1 MEPRIQVMPPP
12 LANQIAAGEVVERP
26 ASVVK
31 ELIEN
36 ALDAGT
42 RRIEIE
48 VSGGGMKRILVADD
62 GAGIRPGDARL
73 AFQRH
78 ATSKVRRAE
87 DLEALATLGF
97 RGEALPSIAS
107 VSRTTLVTRRRS
119 SATEHG
125 GAEGE
130 GGGETGTKVVI
141 EGGIE
146 VEVRE
151 APAPPGTAVEVRDL
165 FFNTPARLKFLK
177 SERTE
182 LSRIVEAASNAALA
196 FPEVGFHL
204 KTGKKVLLDLPPA
217 NREGRVRALLPAREA
232 EGLFP
237 LPLPANPAEARPVR
251 VEGFASLPSV
261 TRAGRS
267 CQHVV
272 INGRTV
278 RDQTVVGAAYDV
290 YRGLIP
296 SGRHPLLF
304 LYVTMDPADLD
315 VNVHPA
321 KAEVRFRDGG
331 RVFSAVR
338 RALGEGLV
346 TASGVVRDVHA
357 SPAAGE
363 TEFPGPGGAGRPPV
377 AKVYPL
383 RRPADRPDSG
393 GGGSARPASWKFGF
407 SGGRRAGGGGGRR
420 SGGMGRV
427 PAGAPGAP
435 AAHSAQPAAEAI
447 PDGSPLPLLDT
458 AAPKHLLSNVRVIG
472 QLHGTFVLLEHPSG
486 LLVMDQ
492 HTAHERV
499 LFARLTEKADAGRV
513 ERQALLIPANVEVS
527 AAEAPWVSERL
538 DDLDRL
544 GLRIEPFGPTTFI
557 VREVPAL
564 LAHVDPSVLAR
575 EVIEALAADVAAG
588 GEAGSRQK
596 NFSDLAAHVIDQMAC
611 RGAVKAHHRMSN
623 EEIEHLVNE
632 CLELDILFTC
642 PHGRPI
648 TLVLPKEEVERRFLR
663 R

>member
-1 MEPRIQVMPPP
+1 
-12 LANQIAAGEVVERP
+12 
-26 ASVVK
+26 
-31 ELIEN
+31 
-36 ALDAGT
+36 
-42 RRIEIE
+42 
-48 VSGGGMKRILVADD
+48 
-62 GAGIRPGDARL
+62 
-73 AFQRH
+73 
-78 ATSKVRRAE
+78 
-87 DLEALATLGF
+87 
-97 RGEALPSIAS
+97 
-107 VSRTTLVTRRRS
+107 
-119 SATEHG
+119 
-125 GAEGE
+125 
-130 GGGETGTKVVI
+130 
-141 EGGIE
+141 
-146 VEVRE
+146 
-151 APAPPGTAVEVRDL
+151 
-165 FFNTPARLKFLK
+165 
-177 SERTE
+177 
-182 LSRIVEAASNAALA
+182 
-196 FPEVGFHL
+196 
-204 KTGKKVLLDLPPA
+204 
-217 NREGRVRALLPAREA
+217 
-232 EGLFP
+232 
-237 LPLPANPAEARPVR
+237 
-251 VEGFASLPSV
+251 
-261 TRAGRS
+261 
-267 CQHVV
+267 
-272 INGRTV
+272 
-278 RDQTVVGAAYDV
+278 
-290 YRGLIP
+290 
-296 SGRHPLLF
+296 
-304 LYVTMDPADLD
+304 
-315 VNVHPA
+315 
-321 KAEVRFRDGG
+321 
-331 RVFSAVR
+331 
-338 RALGEGLV
+338 
-346 TASGVVRDVHA
+346 
-357 SPAAGE
+357 
-363 TEFPGPGGAGRPPV
+363 
-377 AKVYPL
+377 
-383 RRPADRPDSG
+383 
-393 GGGSARPASWKFGF
+393 
-407 SGGRRAGGGGGRR
+407 
-420 SGGMGRV
+420 MGRV

-596 NFSDLAAHVIDQMAC
+596 NFSDLAAHVIDRMAC